1 MDVLTFSET
10 RANLKSV
17 MDQVVNDHSPVIVAR
32 KRGEAV
38 VMISLDDWNAM
49 NETLYLLSSPTN
61 ARRLRDSIAQLD
73 AGQGVERDLVTP

>member
-1 MDVLTFSET
+1 MDVLTFSDT

-38 VMISLDDWNAM
+38 VMVSLEDWNAM

-73 AGQGVERDLVTP
+73 AGKGVERDLVTP